1 MRHKKSIG
9 EIILKFI
16 IIILVL
22 FILIGPLIGIFLWSF
37 AQKWYWPN
45 PIPQDFGL
53 KYWMQVF
60 QQGRISNSI
69 ILSTI
74 IALLTV
80 VFSIIIS
87 IPAAYGFARYSFPLE
102 KLLLIIFLM
111 PQAFPQLPVF
121 INLANIFSRIGLRG
135 NMWGIIL
142 AHTMASMVFSIW
154 IITATFR
161 AIPEELEQAAR
172 NLGANIFK
180 TFWTITMPMAIPG
193 IIAGSIF
200 VFLWSMGEFTAAF
213 FIGAPFIQ
221 TAPVLMYTASMGYN
235 LQIASV
241 ISIILLI
248 PSLIFMIMIEKY
260 LKAEYISGLGG

>member
-1 MRHKKSIG
+1 
-9 EIILKFI
+9 
-16 IIILVL
+16 
-22 FILIGPLIGIFLWSF
+22 
-37 AQKWYWPN
+37 
-45 PIPQDFGL
+45 
-53 KYWMQVF
+53 
-60 QQGRISNSI
+60 
-69 ILSTI
+69 
-74 IALLTV
+74 
-80 VFSIIIS
+80 
-87 IPAAYGFARYSFPLE
+87 
-102 KLLLIIFLM
+102 
-111 PQAFPQLPVF
+111 
-121 INLANIFSRIGLRG
+121 
-135 NMWGIIL
+135 MWGIVL

-172 NLGANIFK
+172 NLGANVFK

-241 ISIILLI
+241 ISIILLV
-248 PSLIFMIMIEKY
+248 PSLIFMMMIEKY